1 MTSKRNTSL
10 GVEHGCVAQID
21 ALMFKDVKAS
31 DNGTVT
37 TEHRIFPDGKLFHP
51 SDSET
56 PMTFDASFRR
66 GLMDT
71 FSKTGLDVQI
81 DFNHLSAGGFF
92 SYPSIDDGAAAGWV
106 TSLEDRGADGLW
118 GKFEWT
124 DRGLQ
129 AVRAREYRY
138 LSPEFSFKHYDKGT
152 GTTAAEPRLY
162 AVALTNRPFL
172 EQQQRIAATD
182 SAAKGESML
191 NKDDGA
197 TAEAKLAD
205 VQKQLDE
212 ANRKIALGEETK
224 RIQDAALAEVHKQQ
238 RLSDVEAA
246 VAAGKVTP
254 ALRPMIEKF
263 AEAHT
268 REDLATLLSNL
279 PVQTRAK
286 PVGQGDKPET
296 DDGTAL
302 TDADKAAAR
311 FIGLSEK
318 DFKKYSNWEGASVTG
333 QLVKGVA

>member
-10 GVEHGCVAQID
+10 GVEHGCVAKLDVVMFTD
-21 ALMFKDVKAS
+21 AQAS
-31 DNGTVT
+31 ENGTVT

-56 PMTFDASFRR
+56 PMAFDASFRS
-66 GLMDT
+66 GMIST
-71 FSKTGLDVQI
+71 FAKTGLDVQI

-124 DRGLQ
+124 ERGLQ

-138 LSPEFSFKHYDKGT
+138 LSPEFSFKHYDKNN

-172 EQQQRIAATD
+172 EQQERIAATD
-182 SAAKGESML
+182 PVGHGDHMKENTEAA
-191 NKDDGA
+191 D
-197 TAEAKLAD
+197 AKLAELQGKLD
-205 VQKQLDE
+205 AANKQ
-212 ANRKIALGEETK
+212 IALAEETK
-224 RIQDAALAEVHKQQ
+224 RIQDAALAEVQKQQ
-238 RLSDVEAA
+238 RLADIEAA

-263 AEAHT
+263 AETHD
-268 REDLATLLSNL
+268 RSDLASLLSNL

-286 PVGQGDKPET
+286 ALGHDPAAAT
-296 DDGTAL
+296 DESTELSSD
-302 TDADKAAAR
+302 DKAAAKW
-311 FIGLSEK
+311 IGLSEG
-318 DFKKYSNWEGASVTG
+318 DFKKYSKWDGLTLNKDLIQGSN
-333 QLVKGVA
+333 